1 MNLKKAR
8 GYVVMKIIHIISG
21 GDVGGAK
28 THVLSLLA
36 GLHQTETVRLVC
48 FMEGPF
54 AQEAREMEIPTTVIA
69 DKNLFHARKQI
80 LTMIRSEGYQIIH
93 CHGAKA
99 NLMGKL
105 LQKKAGI
112 PVISTVHSD
121 YRLDYMG
128 RPLAALT
135 FGNINRMVLP
145 RFDGWIG
152 VSHTMS
158 KLLCSRGFD
167 VQHIYTLYNGV
178 DFSKERP
185 VISREAYFRKIG
197 LETEADS
204 VVYGIAAR
212 INPVKDMTTLV
223 QAFGKALKSRP
234 SLRLIIAGEG
244 EQEEEIRTLAKELC
258 PEGTVIFAGWEKDID
273 SFYHALDV
281 NLLTSLSETFPYA
294 LTEGARMHCATIAS
308 MVGGVPYL
316 IDHGKNGLLFHP
328 KDAETLCSHMLYLA
342 EHKEERE
349 AMGQALYEKTRTH
362 FSLPVMIQ
370 KQRDIYAGIL
380 RRKARKEERE
390 GVLICGAYGKG
401 NRGDNAILSAIVGQL
416 KHIDPDLPITVLS
429 RDPKE
434 TRLCASVPSIYTFR
448 SPKIRRILKKTKLY
462 ISGGGTLMQDA
473 TSTRSLLYYLYSIR
487 QAKRMGCKVMLYGC
501 GIGPIHREK
510 NRRRT
515 ARILNRYADVICVRD
530 HYSLDFLKHLGITKP
545 QIHLTADPAL
555 LISAEDSNYL
565 HLCGL
570 DPQTSYALFSLRPW
584 EGYREEDLVR
594 AVEYTY
600 ETHRLTPI
608 LYCMEPGRDL
618 AVAKSL
624 SAKLSCPHKILEA
637 GENGDQ
643 IICLVKRMSLVVSM
657 RLHTLIFAAGQGI
670 PLIGLVYDPKVSG
683 FLDDLGQRRYLSL
696 WETGG
701 NTLLR
706 FIDEAL
712 SEETSTEENVA
723 RLRKLAG
730 ENEAFAAKLLQEI

>member
-1 MNLKKAR
+1 
-8 GYVVMKIIHIISG
+8 MKIIHIISG

-36 GLHQTETVRLVC
+36 GLAQTETVRLVC

-54 AQEAREMEIPTTVIA
+54 AQEARDLNIPTTVIA

-80 LTMIRSEGYQIIH
+80 LSMIQTDAFEIIH

-105 LQKKAGI
+105 LQKKARI

-135 FGNINRMVLP
+135 FGNINRFVLP

-178 DFSKERP
+178 DFSEERP
-185 VISREAYFRKIG
+185 VISRNDYFQKIG
-197 LETEADS
+197 LNTEADT

-223 QAFGKALKSRP
+223 QAFAMALQVRP

-244 EQEEEIRTLAKELC
+244 EQEAEIRALAKELC
-258 PEGTVIFAGWEKDID
+258 PEGSVLFVGWEKDID

-308 MVGGVPYL
+308 TVGGVPFL
-316 IDHGKNGLLFHP
+316 IDHGINGLLFEP
-328 KDAETLCSHMLYLA
+328 RDAQTLRDHMLYLA
-342 EHKEERE
+342 DHQEERE
-349 AMGQALYEKTRTH
+349 SMGQALYEKTRTH

-380 RRKARKEERE
+380 RRKARANTRD
-390 GVLICGAYGKG
+390 GALICGAYGKG
-401 NRGDNAILSAIVGQL
+401 NRGDNAILSAIIGQL
-416 KHIDPDLPITVLS
+416 EHIDPDLPITVLS

-434 TRLCASVPSIYTFR
+434 TRNCASVPAVYTFR
-448 SPKIRRILKKTKLY
+448 SPKIRRILKKTNLY

-487 QAKRMGCKVMLYGC
+487 QAKKAGCKVMLYGC
-501 GIGPIHREK
+501 GIGPIHK
-510 NRRRT
+510 APNRRRT
-515 ARILNRYADVICVRD
+515 AKVLNRYADMICVRD
-530 HYSLDFLKHLGITKP
+530 HYSLEFLKKLGVTKP
-545 QIHLTADPAL
+545 EIHLTADPAL
-555 LISAEDSNYL
+555 LISAEDINYL
-565 HLCGL
+565 HRCGL
-570 DPQTSYALFSLRPW
+570 DPKVSYALFSLRPW
-584 EGYREEDLVR
+584 DGYREEDL
-594 AVEYTY
+594 AKAAEYVY
-600 ETHRLTPI
+600 STHGLTPI

-624 SAKLSCPHKILEA
+624 SGRLTCPHKILEA

-643 IICLVKRMSLVVSM
+643 IVCLVKRMSLVVSM

-683 FLDDLGQRRYLSL
+683 FLDDLGQKRYLFLS
-696 WETGG
+696 ETSG
-701 NTLLR
+701 NNLIDL
-706 FIDEAL
+706 IDEAL
-712 SEETSTEENVA
+712 NDQTSLEENVA
-723 RLRKLAG
+723 RLQKLA
-730 ENEAFAAKLLQEI
+730 EKNETFAAQLLK

>member
-1 MNLKKAR
+1 MN
-8 GYVVMKIIHIISG
+8 IIHIISG

-36 GLHQTETVRLVC
+36 GLKETETVRLVC

-54 AQEAREMEIPTTVIA
+54 AQEARDLGIPTVVME
-69 DKNLFHARKQI
+69 DKNLFRSRNRI
-80 LTMIRSEGYQIIH
+80 LSMIRDEGFQIIH

-145 RFDGWIG
+145 HFDGWIG

-158 KLLCSRGFD
+158 RLLASRGFD

-178 DFSKERP
+178 DFSRERP
-185 VISREAYFRKIG
+185 HVSREEYYHKIG
-197 LETEADS
+197 LKTEKDT

-223 QAFGKALKSRP
+223 KAFSMALKSRP
-234 SLRLIIAGEG
+234 ALRLIIAGEG
-244 EQEEEIRTLAKELC
+244 EEEEAIRNLAKELC
-258 PEGTVIFAGWEKDID
+258 PEGTVIFVGWEKDID

-281 NLLTSLSETFPYA
+281 NVLTSLSETFPYA
-294 LTEGARMHCATIAS
+294 LTEGARMGCATISS

-316 IDHGKNGLLFHP
+316 IDHGKNGLLFQP
-328 KDAETLCSHMLYLA
+328 GDVEALKDHMLFFA
-342 EHKEERE
+342 NREEERK
-349 AMGQALYEKTRTH
+349 AMGQALYEKTKAQ
-362 FSLPVMIQ
+362 FSLSVMIR
-370 KQRDIYAGIL
+370 KQREIYASIL
-380 RRKARKEERE
+380 RRKARKGERD

-401 NRGDNAILSAIVGQL
+401 NRGDNAILSAIVEQL
-416 KHIDPDLPITVLS
+416 NHVDPEMPITVLS

-434 TRLCASVPSIYTFR
+434 TRVVASVPAVYTFR
-448 SPKIRRILKKTKLY
+448 PLKSRKILKKSKLY

-473 TSTRSLLYYLYSIR
+473 TSTRSLLYYLFSIK
-487 QAKRMGCKVMLYGC
+487 QAKKAGCKVMLYGC
-501 GIGPIHREK
+501 GIGPIDK
-510 NRRRT
+510 KNNRRRT
-515 ARILNRYADVICVRD
+515 AKVLNECADVICVRD
-530 HYSLDFLKHLGITKP
+530 HYSLEFLKELGVTKP
-545 QIHLTADPAL
+545 KIHLTADPAL
-555 LISAEDSNYL
+555 LTHAENSNYL

-570 DPQTSYALFSLRPW
+570 EPTASYALFSLRPW
-584 EGYREEDLVR
+584 AGYREEDMVR
-594 AVEYTY
+594 AAEYVY
-600 ETHRLTPI
+600 KTHKLIPI

-624 SAKLSCPHKILEA
+624 SSKLTCPHKVLEA
-637 GENGDQ
+637 GEQGEQ
-643 IICLVKRMSLVVSM
+643 ILCLISRMSLVVSM

-670 PLIGLVYDPKVSG
+670 PLVGLVYDPKVSG
-683 FLDDLGQRRYLSL
+683 FLDDLGQKRYLSL
-696 WETGG
+696 SETGG
-701 NTLLR
+701 DRLLR
-706 FIDEAL
+706 LIDQALTDQHSVAENVSRLQALAKENEVFAAQLL
-712 SEETSTEENVA
+712 SE
-723 RLRKLAG
+723 
-730 ENEAFAAKLLQEI
+730 F

>member
-1 MNLKKAR
+1 MN
-8 GYVVMKIIHIISG
+8 IIHIISG

-36 GLHQTETVRLVC
+36 GLGQTETVRLVC

-54 AQEAREMEIPTTVIA
+54 AQEARELGIPTTVIA
-69 DKNLFHARKQI
+69 DKNLFQARKQI
-80 LTMIRSEGYQIIH
+80 LSIIQEGGFEIIH

-105 LQKKAGI
+105 LQKKARV

-178 DFSKERP
+178 DFSQERP
-185 VISREAYFRKIG
+185 VVSREAYFQKIG
-197 LETEADS
+197 LKPEPNS

-223 QAFGKALKSRP
+223 QAFSMALKVQP
-234 SLRLIIAGEG
+234 ALRLIIAGEG
-244 EQEEEIRTLAKELC
+244 EQEEEIRALAKDLC

-316 IDHGKNGLLFHP
+316 IDHGKNGLLFRP
-328 KDAETLCSHMLYLA
+328 RDVETLRDHMLYLA
-342 EHKEERE
+342 QHKEERE
-349 AMGQALYEKTRTH
+349 AMGQALYEKTRTQ

-370 KQRDIYAGIL
+370 KQRDIYARIL
-380 RRKARKEERE
+380 RRKARKEEKRD
-390 GVLICGAYGKG
+390 GALICGAYGKG

-416 KHIDPDLPITVLS
+416 NHIDPDLPITVLS

-434 TRLCASVPSIYTFR
+434 TRLCASVPAIYTFR

-462 ISGGGTLMQDA
+462 LSGGGTLMQDA

-487 QAKRMGCKVMLYGC
+487 QAKKAGCKVMLYGC
-501 GIGPIHREK
+501 GIGPIHKKK
-510 NRRRT
+510 NRLRT
-515 ARILNRYADVICVRD
+515 AKVLNRCADVICVRD
-530 HYSLDFLKHLGITKP
+530 HYSLEFLKELGVTSPK
-545 QIHLTADPAL
+545 IHLTADPAL

-570 DPQTSYALFSLRPW
+570 DPKASYALFSLRPW
-584 EGYREEDLVR
+584 NGYREEDLIR
-594 AVEYTY
+594 AAEYAY
-600 ETHRLTPI
+600 ETHGLIPI

-618 AVAKSL
+618 SIARSL
-624 SAKLSCPHKILEA
+624 SGKLSCPHKILEA

-643 IICLVKRMSLVVSM
+643 IVCLVKRMSLVVSM
-657 RLHTLIFAAGQGI
+657 RLHTLIFAAGQGV
-670 PLIGLVYDPKVSG
+670 PLVGLVYDPKVSG

-696 WETGG
+696 EETGG
-701 NTLLR
+701 DKLLR
-706 FIDEAL
+706 LIDEAL
-712 SEETSTEENVA
+712 ADQTSLEENVT

-730 ENEAFAAKLLQEI
+730 ENEVFAAALLS

>member
-1 MNLKKAR
+1 MN
-8 GYVVMKIIHIISG
+8 IIHIISG

-36 GLHQTETVRLVC
+36 GLKETENVRLVC

-54 AQEAREMEIPTTVIA
+54 AQEARELGIPTTIME
-69 DKNLFHARKQI
+69 DKNLFRVRKQI
-80 LTMIRSEGYQIIH
+80 LSMIRQENFEIIH

-145 RFDGWIG
+145 HFDGWIG

-158 KLLCSRGFD
+158 KLLASRGFD

-178 DFSKERP
+178 DFSEERP
-185 VISREAYFRKIG
+185 FVSREDYFQKIG
-197 LETEADS
+197 LKTEKDS
-204 VVYGIAAR
+204 VVFGIAAR

-223 QAFGKALKSRP
+223 RAFSMALKIHP
-234 SLRLIIAGEG
+234 ALRLVIAGEG
-244 EQEEEIRTLAKELC
+244 EEAAAIRALAKELC
-258 PEGTVIFAGWEKDID
+258 PEGTVVFAGWEKDID

-294 LTEGARMHCATIAS
+294 LTEGARMSCATISS

-316 IDHGKNGLLFHP
+316 IDHGENGLLFQP
-328 KDAETLCSHMLYLA
+328 GDVDALRDHMLYFA
-342 EHKEERE
+342 EHEAERK
-349 AMGQALYEKTRTH
+349 AMGQALYEKTKTH
-362 FSLPVMIQ
+362 FSLSVMIQ
-370 KQRDIYAGIL
+370 KQRDIYASIL
-380 RRKARKEERE
+380 RRKARTEDRD

-401 NRGDNAILSAIVGQL
+401 NRGDNTILSAIVGQL
-416 KHIDPDLPITVLS
+416 THIDPELPITVLS
-429 RDPKE
+429 RDPGE
-434 TRLCASVPSIYTFR
+434 TRVCASVPAVYTFR
-448 SPKIRRILKKTKLY
+448 PLKSRRILKRSRLY

-487 QAKRMGCKVMLYGC
+487 QAKKAGCKVMLYGC
-501 GIGPIHREK
+501 GIGPISRER

-515 ARILNRYADVICVRD
+515 AKVLNACADAICVRD
-530 HYSLDFLKHLGITKP
+530 HYSLDFLKELGVTKP
-545 QIHLTADPAL
+545 RIQLTADPAL
-555 LISAEDSNYL
+555 LVDSEDLNYL
-565 HLCGL
+565 HSCGL
-570 DPQTSYALFSLRPW
+570 DPKASYALFSLRPW
-584 EGYREEDLVR
+584 EGYREEDLVK
-594 AVEYTY
+594 AAEYVY
-600 ETHRLTPI
+600 NTHGLIPV
-608 LYCMEPGRDL
+608 LYCMEPARDL

-624 SAKLSCPHKILEA
+624 AAKLTCPHKVLEA
-637 GENGDQ
+637 GESGEQ
-643 IICLVKRMSLVVSM
+643 IVCLVKRMSLVVSM

-670 PLIGLVYDPKVSG
+670 PLVGLVYDPKVSG
-683 FLDDLGQRRYLSL
+683 FLDDLGQKRYLPLS
-696 WETGG
+696 ETGSDR
-701 NTLLR
+701 LLLL
-706 FIDEAL
+706 IDEAL
-712 SEETSTEENVA
+712 SDPTPMEENIA

-730 ENEAFAAKLLQEI
+730 ENEIIAAELLSK

>member
-1 MNLKKAR
+1 MN
-8 GYVVMKIIHIISG
+8 IIHIISG

-36 GLHQTETVRLVC
+36 GLCRTENIRLVC

-54 AQEAREMEIPTTVIA
+54 AQEARDLQIPTTVITH
-69 DKNLFHARKQI
+69 KNLFRVRNQI
-80 LTMIRSEGYQIIH
+80 LSMIREDDFRIIH

-99 NLMGKL
+99 NLMGYL
-105 LQKKAGI
+105 LRKKVQI

-135 FGNINRMVLP
+135 FGNINRFVLP

-178 DFSKERP
+178 DFAEERP
-185 VISREAYFRKIG
+185 IISREAYFQKIG
-197 LETEADS
+197 LKTQPDT

-223 QAFGKALKSRP
+223 QAFAMALKLQP

-244 EQEEEIRTLAKELC
+244 EQEAEIRSLAKELC
-258 PEGTVIFAGWEKDID
+258 PEGTVVFVGWEKDID

-316 IDHGKNGLLFHP
+316 IDHGINGLLFQP
-328 KDAETLCSHMLYLA
+328 KDAETLRDHMLFLA
-342 EHKEERE
+342 QNQEIRE
-349 AMGQALYEKTRTH
+349 SMGQALYEKTRTH

-380 RRKARKEERE
+380 RRKSRANSRD

-401 NRGDNAILSAIVGQL
+401 NRGDNAILSAIVDQL
-416 KHIDPDLPITVLS
+416 EHIDPDLPITVLS

-434 TRLCASVPSIYTFR
+434 TRACASVPAIYTFR
-448 SPKIRRILKKTKLY
+448 FPKIRRTLKKTKLY

-487 QAKRMGCKVMLYGC
+487 QATKAGCKVMLYGC

-515 ARILNRYADVICVRD
+515 AKVLNRYADMICVRD
-530 HYSLDFLKHLGITKP
+530 HYSLEFLKELGVTKP
-545 QIHLTADPAL
+545 RIHLTADPAL
-555 LISAEDSNYL
+555 LISAEDINYL
-565 HLCGL
+565 HMCGL
-570 DPQTSYALFSLRPW
+570 DPAASYALFSLRPW
-584 EGYREEDLVR
+584 DGYREEDLIR
-594 AVEYTY
+594 AVEHTY
-600 ETHRLTPI
+600 KTHGLIPV

-624 SAKLSCPHKILEA
+624 SGKLSCPYKILEA

-643 IICLVKRMSLVVSM
+643 IVCLVKRMSLVVSM
-657 RLHTLIFAAGQGI
+657 RLHTLIFAAGQGV
-670 PLIGLVYDPKVSG
+670 PLVGLVYDPKVSG
-683 FLDDLGQRRYLSL
+683 FLNDLGQKRYLSL
-696 WETGG
+696 SETQGDTFL
-701 NTLLR
+701 NL
-706 FIDEAL
+706 IDEAIL
-712 SEETSTEENVA
+712 DPTSSAENVA
-723 RLRKLAG
+723 HLRNLAG
-730 ENEAFAAKLLQEI
+730 ENEIFAAQLLQ